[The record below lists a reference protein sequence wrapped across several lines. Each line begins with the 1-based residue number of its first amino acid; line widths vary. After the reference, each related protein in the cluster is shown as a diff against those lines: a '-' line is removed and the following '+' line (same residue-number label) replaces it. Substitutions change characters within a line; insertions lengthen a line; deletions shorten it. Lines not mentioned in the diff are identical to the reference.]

1 MVITT
6 GGLLASSEWGQGCC
20 STPYSVQD
28 GVPTTKSF
36 QALTVTGA
44 KV

>member
-6 GGLLASSEWGQGCC
+6 GGLLASSEC
-20 STPYSVQD
+20 SSPDSVQD
-28 GVPTTKSF
+28 GVPTTKNF
-36 QALTVTGA
+36 PAPTVTGA